1 MQSMNWDDLRFFL
14 AVARAGTLQ
23 AAARQLGVDHTTVS
37 RRIKALEGGLGQALF
52 ARHLAGHELSPAGL
66 ALLPKAEAM
75 EQAALAVAPTGD
87 ARPGDASGAPA
98 ALSGV
103 VRVGATEG
111 FGAAILA
118 PALAQLGQAHPR
130 LTVDLLAVPRAVHL
144 SKREADVVVSLT
156 RPQRGP
162 YVVTKL
168 CDYELHLY
176 ASRSYLAAH
185 APIRS
190 RDDLAGHAYIGYV
203 DELLFSDE
211 LHFLGELYRPASY
224 ALRSTSVTA
233 QLHAT
238 VAGAGIAILPGFLAQ
253 GQPQLTRILPRLAQF
268 TRSFWMSMPAE
279 NKSVPRIA
287 AVWRYLKQDVA
298 QHMGKPPHS
307 PAVFS

>member
-1 MQSMNWDDLRFFL
+1 MHNMNWDDLRYFL

-37 RRIKALEGGLGQALF
+37 RRLKALEAGLGQALF

-75 EQAALAVAPTGD
+75 EQAALAVLQPANQPADAPHE
-87 ARPGDASGAPA
+87 
-98 ALSGV
+98 LSGV

-185 APIRS
+185 PPIRS

-211 LHFLGELYRPASY
+211 LHFLGELYRPSSY

-253 GQPQLTRILPRLAQF
+253 GQPQLTRILPKLAQF

-298 QHMGKPPHS
+298 QHLVKP
-307 PAVFS
+307 

>member
-1 MQSMNWDDLRFFL
+1 MHNMNWDDLRFFL

-37 RRIKALEGGLGQALF
+37 RRIKALEAGLGQALF

-75 EQAALAVAPTGD
+75 EQAALAVLQPANQPADAPNE
-87 ARPGDASGAPA
+87 
-98 ALSGV
+98 LSGV

-118 PALAQLGQAHPR
+118 PALAQLGQTHPR

-190 RDDLAGHAYIGYV
+190 RDDLAAHAYIGYV

-253 GQPQLTRILPRLAQF
+253 GQPQLTRILPKLAQF

-298 QHMGKPPHS
+298 QHMSK
-307 PAVFS
+307 A

>member
-1 MQSMNWDDLRFFL
+1 MNWDDLRFFL

-37 RRIKALEGGLGQALF
+37 RRIKALEAGLGQALF

-75 EQAALAVAPTGD
+75 EQAALAVLQPVDQTADAPHE
-87 ARPGDASGAPA
+87 
-98 ALSGV
+98 LSGV

-253 GQPQLTRILPRLAQF
+253 GQPQLTRILPKLAQF

-307 PAVFS
+307 PAVSS

>member
-1 MQSMNWDDLRFFL
+1 MNWDDLRFFL

-37 RRIKALEGGLGQALF
+37 RRIKALEAGLGQALF
-52 ARHLAGHELSPAGL
+52 ARHLAGHELSAAGL

-75 EQAALAVAPTGD
+75 EQAALAVLQPAGQAAD
-87 ARPGDASGAPA
+87 APGD
-98 ALSGV
+98 LSGV

-307 PAVFS
+307 PAVSS

>member
-1 MQSMNWDDLRFFL
+1 MNWDDLRFFL

-37 RRIKALEGGLGQALF
+37 RRIKALEAGLGQALF

-75 EQAALAVAPTGD
+75 EQAALAVLQPADQATDAPHE
-87 ARPGDASGAPA
+87 
-98 ALSGV
+98 LSGV

-307 PAVFS
+307 QAVSS

>member
-1 MQSMNWDDLRFFL
+1 MNWDDLRFFL

-37 RRIKALEGGLGQALF
+37 RRIKALEAGLGQALF

-75 EQAALAVAPTGD
+75 EQAALAVLQPANQPADAPHE
-87 ARPGDASGAPA
+87 
-98 ALSGV
+98 LSGV

-211 LHFLGELYRPASY
+211 LHFLGELYRPSSY

-253 GQPQLTRILPRLAQF
+253 GQPQLTRILPKLAQF

-287 AVWRYLKQDVA
+287 AVWRYLKQDLA
-298 QHMGKPPHS
+298 QHLVKP
-307 PAVFS
+307 

>member
-1 MQSMNWDDLRFFL
+1 MNWDDLRFFL

-37 RRIKALEGGLGQALF
+37 RRIKALEAGLGQALF

-75 EQAALAVAPTGD
+75 DQAALAVLQPANQPADAPHE
-87 ARPGDASGAPA
+87 
-98 ALSGV
+98 LSGV

-298 QHMGKPPHS
+298 QHMSK
-307 PAVFS
+307 A

>member
-1 MQSMNWDDLRFFL
+1 MNWDDLRFFL

-37 RRIKALEGGLGQALF
+37 RRIKALEAGLGQALF

-75 EQAALAVAPTGD
+75 EQAALAVLQPADQTADAPHE
-87 ARPGDASGAPA
+87 
-98 ALSGV
+98 LSGV

-307 PAVFS
+307 PAVSS

>member
-1 MQSMNWDDLRFFL
+1 MNWDDLRFFL

-37 RRIKALEGGLGQALF
+37 RRIKALEAGLGQALF

-75 EQAALAVAPTGD
+75 EQAALAVLQPADQTADAPHE
-87 ARPGDASGAPA
+87 
-98 ALSGV
+98 LSGV

-118 PALAQLGQAHPR
+118 PALAQLGQAHAR

-307 PAVFS
+307 PAVSS

>member
-1 MQSMNWDDLRFFL
+1 MNWDDLRFFL

-37 RRIKALEGGLGQALF
+37 RRIKALEAGLGQALF

-75 EQAALAVAPTGD
+75 EQAALAVLQPANQTADAPHE
-87 ARPGDASGAPA
+87 
-98 ALSGV
+98 LSGV

-176 ASRSYLAAH
+176 ASCSYLAAH

-307 PAVFS
+307 PAVSS

>member
-1 MQSMNWDDLRFFL
+1 MNWDDLRFFL

-37 RRIKALEGGLGQALF
+37 RRIKALEAGLGQALF

-75 EQAALAVAPTGD
+75 EQAALAVLQPANQPADAPNE
-87 ARPGDASGAPA
+87 
-98 ALSGV
+98 LSGV

-190 RDDLAGHAYIGYV
+190 RDDLAAHAYIGYV

-298 QHMGKPPHS
+298 QHMSK
-307 PAVFS
+307 A

>member
-1 MQSMNWDDLRFFL
+1 MHSMNWDDLRFFL

-37 RRIKALEGGLGQALF
+37 RRIKALEAGLGQALF
-52 ARHLAGHELSPAGL
+52 ARHLAGHELSAAGL

-75 EQAALAVAPTGD
+75 EQAALAVLQPAGQAAD
-87 ARPGDASGAPA
+87 APGD
-98 ALSGV
+98 LSGV

-185 APIRS
+185 APIKS

-211 LHFLGELYRPASY
+211 LHFLGELYRPSSY

-253 GQPQLTRILPRLAQF
+253 GQPQLMRILPRAAQF

-298 QHMGKPPHS
+298 QHLAAAK
-307 PAVFS
+307 A